1 MAGKDLVPRAWTP
14 PRLNKVQRGSLA
26 HARRAY
32 DQGEVGHVSQEAV
45 FRIAQAA
52 WDLGRGHKKDRDRL
66 LILTLFDGCLRVSE
80 ALQLTPKDLIRTPRG
95 YRLRVRGK
103 GLKEREVAISPSL
116 AAALYAY
123 IMERSLRKDDRL
135 FPINRTRAFQIVQ
148 RAFQRAGIRK
158 PDGVG
163 YCHVLR
169 HSGAIA
175 RLRRTGNLRS
185 VQHQL
190 GHKTSHMTLRYFK
203 TLQREE
209 SIAEQEEIDLW
220 Q

>member
-1 MAGKDLVPRAWTP
+1 MGEKSQLPAVPRAEKP
-14 PRLNKVQRGSLA
+14 DKVKRGPLT
-26 HARRAY
+26 RRAY
-32 DQGEVGHVSQEAV
+32 DDREVGHVSQEAV
-45 FRIAQAA
+45 FQISQAA
-52 WDLGRGHKKDRDRL
+52 WDLGRGYKKDRDRL
-66 LILTLFDGCLRVSE
+66 LILTLFDGCLRISE
-80 ALQLTPKDLIRTPRG
+80 ALQLTPSDLIRTKRG
-95 YRLRVRGK
+95 YRLQVRGK
-103 GLKEREVAISPSL
+103 GGKMREVAISPSL

-123 IMERSLRKDDRL
+123 IMERGLAKDQRI
-135 FPINRTRAFQIVQ
+135 FPISRKQAHAMIK
-148 RAFQRAGIRK
+148 RAFQRAGIKK

-190 GHKTSHMTLRYFK
+190 GHSTSYMTLRYFK

-209 SIAEQEEIDLW
+209 SIAEQEGIDLW